1 MKIIITEEQ
10 YKKVLLKEFGETI
23 SSPKEWYDRIL
34 DWVDDIKD
42 LRFDNLSDEVV
53 AYDNKGVYLGYY
65 DKDQEFGFVVTEYG
79 IGLDDEYDDEES
91 IDEQESEGTSS
102 GGRSTKWEDVVS
114 LTRGPANTLD
124 NSPWGVSPDRG
135 GPSNQLT

>member
-102 GGRSTKWEDVVS
+102 GGSSTKWEDVVS

-124 NSPWGVSPDRG
+124 NSPWSVSPTR

>member
-23 SSPKEWYDRIL
+23 STPKEWYDRIL
-34 DWVDDIKD
+34 DWVDNRKD
-42 LRFDNLSDEVV
+42 LRFDNHSDEVV

-79 IGLDDEYDDEES
+79 IGVEDEEY
-91 IDEQESEGTSS
+91 IDEQDETPR
-102 GGRSTKWEDVVS
+102 GGSSTKWEDIVS
-114 LTRGPANTLD
+114 LTRGPANMLD
-124 NSPWGVSPDRG
+124 NTPWGVSPARG

>member
-23 SSPKEWYDRIL
+23 SSPKEWYDRIF

-102 GGRSTKWEDVVS
+102 GGSSTKWEDVVS

-124 NSPWGVSPDRG
+124 NSPWSVTPTR

>member
-23 SSPKEWYDRIL
+23 STPKEWYDRIL
-34 DWVDDIKD
+34 DWVDNRKD
-42 LRFDNLSDEVV
+42 LRFDNHSDEVV

-79 IGLDDEYDDEES
+79 IGVDDEEY
-91 IDEQESEGTSS
+91 IDEQEGGETPS
-102 GGRSTKWEDVVS
+102 GGASTKWEDIVS

-124 NSPWGVSPDRG
+124 NSPWSVSPNR

>member
-79 IGLDDEYDDEES
+79 IGLDDEYEDEEF

-102 GGRSTKWEDVVS
+102 GGSSTKWEDVVS

-124 NSPWGVSPDRG
+124 NSPWSVTPTR

>member
-10 YKKVLLKEFGETI
+10 YKKVLLKEFGETM

-34 DWVDDIKD
+34 DWVDNRKD
-42 LRFDNLSDEVV
+42 LRFDNHSDEVV

-79 IGLDDEYDDEES
+79 IGTDEEEF
-91 IDEQESEGTSS
+91 IDEQDETPS
-102 GGRSTKWEDVVS
+102 GGSSTKWEDIVS
-114 LTRGPANTLD
+114 LTRGPANMLD
-124 NSPWGVSPDRG
+124 NTPWGVSPARG

>member
-53 AYDNKGVYLGYY
+53 AYDNKGVYI
-65 DKDQEFGFVVTEYG
+65 VT
-79 IGLDDEYDDEES
+79 
-91 IDEQESEGTSS
+91 
-102 GGRSTKWEDVVS
+102 
-114 LTRGPANTLD
+114 
-124 NSPWGVSPDRG
+124 
-135 GPSNQLT
+135 

>member
-102 GGRSTKWEDVVS
+102 GGSSTKWEDVVS

-124 NSPWGVSPDRG
+124 NSP
-135 GPSNQLT
+135 

>member
-23 SSPKEWYDRIL
+23 REPKEWYDRIL
-34 DWVDDIKD
+34 EWVDDRKD
-42 LRFDNLSDEVV
+42 LRFDSDEFEVV
-53 AYDNKGVYLGYY
+53 VYDNNNVYLGYY
-65 DKDQEFGFVVTEYG
+65 DKEQSFGFVVTEYG
-79 IGLDDEYDDEES
+79 ISGDDEDEEF

-102 GGRSTKWEDVVS
+102 GGSSTKWEDIVS

-124 NSPWGVSPDRG
+124 NSPWSVSPTR

>member
-102 GGRSTKWEDVVS
+102 GGSSTKWEDVVS

-124 NSPWGVSPDRG
+124 NSPWSVTPTR